1 MKAATL
7 TFGTVSP
14 PPVTTNHGGPAVAR
28 SRRHLGRGTMPDL
41 LALVGEHLAAGSAK
55 ADGGPLAFLLKAIGT
70 IPGMARLLRLVM
82 NLAYRSGLRKEGYE
96 DA

>member
-7 TFGTVSP
+7 AFG
-14 PPVTTNHGGPAVAR
+14 HGLTAARHYQPWWPAVAR

-55 ADGGPLAFLLKAIGT
+55 ADGGPPAFLLKAIGT